1 MDNADKKT
9 KKMKK
14 SRSLASI
21 VDKMNEAYDGVIGDG
36 FNLGVDRRVV
46 PVMVD
51 NEVTGWKIQK
61 NTGEVWVDLCDEV
74 FNSMKELIARYRN
87 YTEKELENIKE

>member
-1 MDNADKKT
+1 MRRKK
-9 KKMKK
+9 KD
-14 SRSLASI
+14 SSGSLASI

-51 NEVTGWKIQK
+51 NEVTGWRIQRVV
-61 NTGEVWVDLCDEV
+61 GDVWVDLCDET
-74 FNSMKELIARYRN
+74 FNSMRELIERYRD

>member
-1 MDNADKKT
+1 MENEKNLNDN
-9 KKMKK
+9 
-14 SRSLASI
+14 SGSLSSI

-51 NEVTGWKIQK
+51 DEVTGWKIQK
-61 NTGEVWVDLCDEV
+61 NTGEVWVDLCDET
-74 FNSMKELIARYRN
+74 FNSMKELIARYRD
-87 YTEKELENIKE
+87 YTEKELEEIQE